1 MIKRLCLILVS
12 CISLFVTIIGCASNG
27 GLIPGKSTIETK
39 KIYNEY
45 LSIADI
51 YFGME
56 KYDKAIE
63 YYKLALNSKENYW
76 GVYYKLARTY
86 TLQSKW
92 NEALPM
98 YETLLKRDP
107 ENNALK
113 VSIAYIYAMSNE
125 TDKAIK
131 TYEDLIKNNPEN
143 AEYYQNIIAVYLA
156 QKDYESSVKYFETF
170 RQQFPDN
177 QNGEKLQ
184 KEIEKLG
191 KETGAITEEE
201 KSEETK
207 TEVPEA

>member
-1 MIKRLCLILVS
+1 MKKFLFLNLFILVFIFS
-12 CISLFVTIIGCASNG
+12 MPLCSCASNG
-27 GLIPGKSTIETK
+27 GLIPGKSNIETK

-56 KYDKAIE
+56 KYDKAVE

-92 NEALPM
+92 NEAMSM

-107 ENNALK
+107 ENNAIK
-113 VSIAYIYAMSNE
+113 VSIAYIYAMNNE

-131 TYEDLIKNNPEN
+131 TYEELIKNNPEN
-143 AEYYQNIIAVYLA
+143 AEYYQNIIAVYLE
-156 QKDYESSVKYFETF
+156 QKDYESSLKYFETF
-170 RQQFPDN
+170 KQQFTDN
-177 QNGEKLQ
+177 QNIEKIE

-191 KETGAITEEE
+191 KETGAIKEEE
-201 KSEETK
+201 KDTPVSED
-207 TEVPEA
+207 